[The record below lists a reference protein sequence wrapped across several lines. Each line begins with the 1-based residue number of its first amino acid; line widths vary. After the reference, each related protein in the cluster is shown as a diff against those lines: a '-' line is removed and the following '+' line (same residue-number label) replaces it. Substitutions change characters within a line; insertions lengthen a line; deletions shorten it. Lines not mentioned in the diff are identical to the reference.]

1 MAVRKGIIPHHE
13 ATKLAK
19 GAGGLGHVLPPL
31 KRTARGNTAAAL
43 KSARARAANQVKL
56 NQRKS
61 NLVWQVYQEVMAAG
75 FVPARKIDLYRKVEA
90 EISSRRHPLGSIKA
104 TFVENVIRNE
114 GEYVQQPRKPK
125 KKK

>member
-1 MAVRKGIIPHHE
+1 MAVRRGVIPQHE

-31 KRTARGNTAAAL
+31 RRTARGNTAAAL
-43 KSARARAANQVKL
+43 KSARARSANQVKL
-56 NQRKS
+56 NQLKS
-61 NLVWQVYQEVMAAG
+61 KLVWQVYQEVMTAG
-75 FVPARKIDLYRKVEA
+75 FTFGRKIDLYRKVEA